1 MFHNQ
6 IICILLE
13 DFWGTEFVRLEVIW
27 KKYDECGFET
37 SLNVDNICGE
47 ATSNK

>member
-1 MFHNQ
+1 MVNKQ
-6 IICILLE
+6 IICILIE
-13 DFWGTEFVRLEVIW
+13 DFWGTEYQSLDVIW

-47 ATSNK
+47 AALNK